1 MYINFFFIFIDH
13 IDNQWMA
20 IPFTVQ
26 IRTLLFNSTT
36 FENCKLFNKNL
47 ELHLPPVII
56 YILFLFLF
64 YYILNLY

>member
-1 MYINFFFIFIDH
+1 
-13 IDNQWMA
+13 MA